1 MYMRPVTQ
9 LKRPVTTV
17 ILMADNVDLLGEEMD
32 FSKLTEAVEGIR
44 KFVANAAGGDDKEE
58 QQPEKGAVPGNS
70 AATQLARDARQSY
83 QKTARWMLAAFA
95 AVGVLIFGSLPF
107 AAIADVELTWPTSLW
122 LVGGLVLAVAGIV
135 SAVVAVSLVAEPED
149 VSLGELDCDLRTIQK
164 TDDKGF
170 VWVKGRPV
178 LTKGRLAALWNPRL
192 ASRIELVNI
201 VHGPDSS
208 AHLGPNLEANDR
220 PASVTNLIKKLG
232 NLESEHANLAPVVAK
247 HTAAVESYEKR
258 VADLGKLLTEL
269 RARQTEQP
277 DNGLDNEIGTAS
289 AMYRAAATKLDSAQ
303 AAFTTEKQKLAE
315 TDDQLKLY
323 HDHRALVLA
332 ESGIM
337 QLRGTFRLARRILS
351 IAAVLTLFGGTSY
364 ALALPG
370 STPPAPKAEPPA
382 ATSTTPPPPP
392 AYAAGLPATVVIHGG
407 TTAARD
413 LPRDCVDKELPAL
426 WLGTNR
432 IPPTTGPFTVVITA
446 QPCTGEITV
455 PKGEG
460 RFTLT
465 R

>member
-1 MYMRPVTQ
+1 
-9 LKRPVTTV
+9 
-17 ILMADNVDLLGEEMD
+17 MD

-44 KFVANAAGGDDKEE
+44 KFVANAAGGDEKEE
-58 QQPEKGAVPGNS
+58 QPEQGAVPGNS
-70 AATQLARDARQSY
+70 AAAQMARDARQSY

-107 AAIADVELTWPTSLW
+107 AAIANVELTWPASLW
-122 LVGGLVLAVAGIV
+122 LVGGLVVAVAGIV
-135 SAVVAVSLVAEPED
+135 SAVAAVSLVSEPED
-149 VSLGELDCDLRTIQK
+149 ASLGELDCDLREIQK

-178 LTKGRLAALWNPRL
+178 LTKNKLAAMWNPRL

-208 AHLGPNLEANDR
+208 AHLGPNLEADDR

-232 NLESEHANLAPVVAK
+232 ELESEHANLAPTVAK
-247 HTAAVESYEKR
+247 HTVSVESYEKR
-258 VADLGKLLTEL
+258 VADLGKLLAEL
-269 RARQTEQP
+269 RERQTEQP
-277 DNGLDNEIGTAS
+277 DTGLDNEIGTAS
-289 AMYRAAATKLDSAQ
+289 AMFRAAATKLDSAR
-303 AAFTTEKQKLAE
+303 AALITEEQKLAE
-315 TDDQLKLY
+315 IDGQLKLY

-332 ESGIM
+332 ESGVM

-351 IAAVLTLFGGTSY
+351 IAAVLTLFGGTAY
-364 ALALPG
+364 ALSLPG
-370 STPPAPKAEPPA
+370 ATTPTQSAAAANPPAT
-382 ATSTTPPPPP
+382 TSTTPPPPP
-392 AYAAGLPATVVIHGG
+392 YTAGLPATVVIHGG

-432 IPPTTGPFTVVITA
+432 IPPATGPFTVVITTT
-446 QPCTGEITV
+446 PCTGEVTV
-455 PKGEG
+455 PRGEG